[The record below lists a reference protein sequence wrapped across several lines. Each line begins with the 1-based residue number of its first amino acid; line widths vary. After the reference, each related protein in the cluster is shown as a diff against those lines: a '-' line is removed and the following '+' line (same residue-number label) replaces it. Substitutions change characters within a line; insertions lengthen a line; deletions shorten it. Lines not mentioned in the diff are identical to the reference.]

1 MSNTDDISKAIALLK
16 QTLPEMNKRNIPTTP
31 DNYAIWYE
39 YVSGKNTKLV
49 DAIHVLDKQHASF
62 SDNVLRELYITHIAN
77 AHQAAVNQ
85 LSASVKKIINDFLT
99 KIASEGEGLS
109 NYAHTLSDFSKKV
122 EGVDDIN
129 DIKHLISH
137 ILEETQ
143 KQENSTQ
150 NMQTS
155 LEKITEE
162 MKSLRAEVAKLN
174 AEATT
179 DSLTKINNRRAFD
192 MEVDNCVS
200 NSKLQEKPLCILF
213 IDLDHFKIF
222 NQKFSHTIGDKVLRF
237 VATLLKNNIK
247 GSDFVAR
254 FSGEQFIIL
263 LPETEYTDALIV
275 AENIRDRLSKQTL
288 SDSAEK
294 IELGTITASI
304 GVADYKFGTS
314 AENLIRTA
322 DKCMREAKRS
332 GRNQVVGEK
341 DLILSNSKPKTHL
354 FKQ

>member
-16 QTLPEMNKRNIPTTP
+16 QTLPEMNKRNISTTP
-31 DNYAIWYE
+31 ENYAIWYE
-39 YVSGKNTKLV
+39 YVSGKNTKLI
-49 DAIHVLDKQHASF
+49 DAIHLLDKQHASF
-62 SDNVLRELYITHIAN
+62 SDNVLKELYITHIAN
-77 AHQAAVNQ
+77 THQAAVNQ
-85 LSASVKKIINDFLT
+85 LSISVKTIINDFLI
-99 KIASEGEGLS
+99 KIASEGKGLS
-109 NYAHTLSDFSKKV
+109 NYANTLAEFSKKV

-129 DIKHLISH
+129 DIRQLISH
-137 ILEETQ
+137 ILEETR
-143 KQENSTQ
+143 KQETSTQ

-155 LEKITEE
+155 LETIAAE
-162 MKSLRAEVAKLN
+162 MKNLRAEVAKLN

-200 NSKLQEKPLCILF
+200 NCKSQEKPLCLLF
-213 IDLDHFKIF
+213 LDLDHFKIF
-222 NQKFSHTIGDKVLRF
+222 NKKFGHTIGDKVLRF

-263 LPETEYTDALIV
+263 LPETEYSDALTV

-304 GVADYKFGTS
+304 GVADYQYGES
-314 AENLIRTA
+314 AEDLIRKA
-322 DKCMREAKRS
+322 DKCMHEAKRA
-332 GRNQVVGEK
+332 GRNRVVGEK
-341 DLILSNSKPKTHL
+341 ELVQATNEPKRTLI
-354 FKQ
+354 

>member
-16 QTLPEMNKRNIPTTP
+16 QTLPEMNKRNISTTP
-31 DNYAIWYE
+31 ENYAIWYE
-39 YVSGKNTKLV
+39 YVSGKNTKLI
-49 DAIHVLDKQHASF
+49 DAIHLLDKQHASF
-62 SDNVLRELYITHIAN
+62 SDNVLKELYITHIAN

-85 LSASVKKIINDFLT
+85 LSASVKTIINDFLI

-109 NYAHTLSDFSKKV
+109 NYANTLAEFSKRV

-129 DIKHLISH
+129 GIKQLISH
-137 ILEETQ
+137 ILEETR
-143 KQENSTQ
+143 KQETSTQ

-155 LEKITEE
+155 LETIAIE
-162 MKSLRAEVAKLN
+162 MKNLRAEVAKLN

-192 MEVDNCVS
+192 IEVDNCVS
-200 NSKLQEKPLCILF
+200 NSKLQEKPLCLLF
-213 IDLDHFKIF
+213 VDLDHFKVF
-222 NQKFSHTIGDKVLRF
+222 NQKFGHTIGDKVLRF

-263 LPETEYTDALIV
+263 LPETEYHDALTV

-304 GVADYKFGTS
+304 GVADYQFGES
-314 AENLIRTA
+314 AEGLVRKA
-322 DKCMREAKRS
+322 DKCMHEAKRA

-341 DLILSNSKPKTHL
+341 DLLQSTNESKRTL
-354 FKQ
+354 I

>member
-1 MSNTDDISKAIALLK
+1 MSNIDDISKAIVLLK

-31 DNYAIWYE
+31 ENYAVWYE
-39 YVSGKNTKLV
+39 YVSGKNTKLI
-49 DAIHVLDKQHASF
+49 DAIHLLDKQHASF
-62 SDNVLRELYITHIAN
+62 SDNALRELYITHIAN

-85 LSASVKKIINDFLT
+85 LSASVKKIINDFLI

-109 NYAHTLSDFSKKV
+109 NYANTLYEFSKKV
-122 EGVDDIN
+122 EGVDNIN
-129 DIKHLISH
+129 DVKQLISH
-137 ILEETQ
+137 LLGETR
-143 KQENSTQ
+143 KQEASTQ

-155 LEKITEE
+155 LETIAIE
-162 MKSLRAEVAKLN
+162 MKNLRAEVAKLN

-192 MEVDNCVS
+192 IEVDNCVS
-200 NSKLQEKPLCILF
+200 NCKSKEKSLCMLF
-213 IDLDHFKIF
+213 VDLDHFKIF
-222 NQKFSHTIGDKVLRF
+222 NTKFGHTIGDKVLRF

-254 FSGEQFIIL
+254 FSGKQFVIL
-263 LPETEYTDALIV
+263 LPETNYSDALTV

-304 GVADYKFGTS
+304 GVANYQCEEI
-314 AENLIRTA
+314 AESLIRKA
-322 DKCMREAKRS
+322 DKCMHEAKRA
-332 GRNQVVGEK
+332 GRNRVVGEQ
-341 DLILSNSKPKTHL
+341 DLVQSKNESKRTL
-354 FKQ
+354 I